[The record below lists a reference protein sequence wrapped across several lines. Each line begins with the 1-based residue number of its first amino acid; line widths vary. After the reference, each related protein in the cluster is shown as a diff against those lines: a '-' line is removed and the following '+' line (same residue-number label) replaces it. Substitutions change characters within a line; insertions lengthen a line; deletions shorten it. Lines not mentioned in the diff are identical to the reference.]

1 MPDSPPTLRY
11 VQVAEMIR
19 AQIADGTLKPG
30 SPAPSAASLARATG
44 YSVLTCRK
52 AFVLLIKEGTLYAG
66 PSANAR
72 ARVGSNP
79 ARTDPAARAAAT
91 LSGALAGRRHTFGLS
106 QLELAEIIG
115 YSETTIGHAETG
127 RLWQS
132 RTFWETA
139 DKALTADG
147 KLLSLYDAYAV
158 SADTAAPGTGTA
170 PPLSVTIVWPDGST
184 TTVHQPQ
191 AG

>member
-1 MPDSPPTLRY
+1 
-11 VQVAEMIR
+11 
-19 AQIADGTLKPG
+19 
-30 SPAPSAASLARATG
+30 
-44 YSVLTCRK
+44 
-52 AFVLLIKEGTLYAG
+52 
-66 PSANAR
+66 
-72 ARVGSNP
+72 
-79 ARTDPAARAAAT
+79 

>member
-1 MPDSPPTLRY
+1 MPDSHSMLRY
-11 VQVAEMIR
+11 MQVADMICG
-19 AQIADGTLKPG
+19 QIAAGTLKPG

-52 AFVLLIKEGTLYAG
+52 ALVLLIKEGTLYAG

-79 ARTDPAARAAAT
+79 AQTDPAARAAAT
-91 LSGALAGRRHTFGLS
+91 LSAGLASRRPTAGLT
-106 QLELAEIIG
+106 QLDLGKITG

-139 DKALTADG
+139 DKALSADG
-147 KLLSLYDAYAV
+147 NLVGLYDACNL
-158 SADTAAPGTGTA
+158 SDDITADPATTL
-170 PPLSVTIVWPDGST
+170 PLSVTIIWPDGRT
-184 TTVHQPQ
+184 TTVHQPP